1 MAFYLVICYMGSKF
15 GEVSLSFSHLKMPLP
30 MKLFQKRPPVPP
42 FFAHV
47 VMVRGSEAPVRTAE
61 RELVTL

>member
-15 GEVSLSFSHLKMPLP
+15 GELILSFSHLKMPLP
-30 MKLFQKRPPVPP
+30 MKLFQKHPPVPP
-42 FFAHV
+42 FFTHI
-47 VMVRGSEAPVRTAE
+47 VMVRGSEAPVRMAE